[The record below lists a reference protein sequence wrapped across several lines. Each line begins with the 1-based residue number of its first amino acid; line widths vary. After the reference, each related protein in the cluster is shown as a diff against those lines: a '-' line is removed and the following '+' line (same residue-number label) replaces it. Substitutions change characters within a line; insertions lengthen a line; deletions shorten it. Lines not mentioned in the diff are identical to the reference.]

1 MILFFIDFPK
11 KKRVFTVIAV
21 IIFVVAIITFL
32 HLEFDGN
39 VPGKKISVI
48 ENEYVSFDMNG
59 NLIYQDKSGG
69 NALYFAH
76 IYESKGIADR
86 YEEYIDIKVS
96 DISSEDVSQFME
108 SEGFFYDYI
117 EGYLGGYF
125 SGYSVEEREKSNAQ
139 IKRLNSKGILVDDE
153 KYDYINTFVY
163 DGETADGNSILGI
176 MKILSASDAEWIVAL
191 MRLEDVSYEYYASTD
206 DEKITEFR
214 DCFESIRLSQ

>member
-1 MILFFIDFPK
+1 M
-11 KKRVFTVIAV
+11 
-21 IIFVVAIITFL
+21 
-32 HLEFDGN
+32 
-39 VPGKKISVI
+39 PGKKIRTI

-59 NLIYQDKSGG
+59 NLIYQDKSSD

-76 IYESKGIADR
+76 IYESKGIPDR

-96 DISSEDVSQFME
+96 DISSADVSQFME
-108 SEGFFYDYI
+108 SEGDFYNYI

-125 SGYSVEEREKSNAQ
+125 SGYSVEESQKSNAQ
-139 IKRLNSKGILVDDE
+139 IKRLNSKGILIDDE

-163 DGETADGNSILGI
+163 DGETADGNSILGV
-176 MKILSASDAEWIVAL
+176 MKILSVSDDEWIIAL

-206 DEKITEFR
+206 DERITEFR